1 MIDAWMSWR
10 KSFIFQLS
18 SHNSHSFGN
27 QPTGRKSYE
36 ESPNTLRLVSSYL
49 NENILF
55 LARTVRIHLRSIL
68 VRGESTQRPKFFDI
82 FKSLLIYFFSFI
94 IFFIQFKY
102 LLYSLIIDLERFYM
116 KIALRVINS
125 LAALQVLSHLLSVT

>member
-1 MIDAWMSWR
+1 M
-10 KSFIFQLS
+10 
-18 SHNSHSFGN
+18 
-27 QPTGRKSYE
+27 
-36 ESPNTLRLVSSYL
+36 SSYL